1 MEEKQKTEIYNRVSG
16 EFNVNVLHKYYYCA
30 GISYFTLCD
39 RMRIRY
45 GPTAEIFMRV
55 DHVVVRESTG
65 GLTSSS
71 CALTA
76 VEDAQISCMNSLP
89 TTN

>member
-1 MEEKQKTEIYNRVSG
+1 MEEKQKTEIYSRVSG

-45 GPTAEIFMRV
+45 GPTAEIFVRV

-65 GLTSSS
+65 RINVFLLCSHSSGR
-71 CALTA
+71 CANFLH
-76 VEDAQISCMNSLP
+76 E
-89 TTN
+89 